1 MPRII
6 LVISALLLFG
16 CVTTDHDKVSKE
28 LVTGNTSESG
38 NVKEKDNADDK
49 DKVVCNYERKTGSHF
64 KTKVCKTLA
73 QIKLEQEEAQRA
85 HGRALSG
92 PMSST
97 TE

>member
-6 LVISALLLFG
+6 LVVFVLQLLGCGTTERNEISEQLI
-16 CVTTDHDKVSKE
+16 SE
-28 LVTGNTSESG
+28 NTSEPSNTDG
-38 NVKEKDNADDK
+38 K
-49 DKVVCNYERKTGSHF
+49 DKVICSYERKTGSHF
-64 KTKVCKTLA
+64 KTKVCRTLA
-73 QIKLEQEEAQRA
+73 QIELEKEEAQRA